1 MSETPDPKLL
11 DALAGMDAEA
21 DMAVVQRT
29 RRAVMEA
36 ANHMRE
42 AQRRERYQ
50 VGLVALLLGVLLMS
64 LTPTLWVVA
73 EDVFNGEL
81 WLDAPTMTALLVVTT
96 VSTVFA
102 AVLAQWSRRS
112 RGESA

>member
-1 MSETPDPKLL
+1 VNQGPDPKLL
-11 DALAGMDAEA
+11 DALTGLDAEA
-21 DMAVVQRT
+21 DLAVVQRT

-36 ANHMRE
+36 ANRMRE
-42 AQRRERYQ
+42 TQRHGRYQ
-50 VGLVALLLGVLLMS
+50 IGLVLLTLGGLLMF

-81 WLDAPTMTALLVVTT
+81 WLDAPTVTALLVVTT

-102 AVLAQWSRRS
+102 AVLAQWSSRS
-112 RGESA
+112 RRESL